1 MPQRELVEVN
11 MKSRGRGDATP
22 RSRSQRRQDQARQ
35 GAQDIPEARGQRRKV
50 FSQNL
55 LHDKSAIR
63 SYLSAVGSPPVPAVE
78 VGAGDGGLTVELA
91 AIVPRLTAVELDPV
105 FAQALRRRTS
115 DLGNVE
121 VLEHD
126 ILTMPQPD
134 GDFVLLGNIPFAIT
148 ARIVTWALESPRL
161 QSATLITQ
169 REYARKRTGDYG
181 RWSLTTVRTWPW
193 WDWRLGARIDRDSF
207 RPRPS
212 VDAAVLHLIR
222 RPEPLLPYGSQERWG
237 RVVETGFTGKGGSL
251 HSSLATIFPR
261 RLVTTAFN
269 RAAVPHDRVVAFVS
283 PYEWLSI
290 FATLEQQY
298 IDKEDP
304 RLTAVTRPGRAPREP
319 ARRWGTS

>member
-1 MPQRELVEVN
+1 MP
-11 MKSRGRGDATP
+11 G
-22 RSRSQRRQDQARQ
+22 
-35 GAQDIPEARGQRRKV
+35 ARGQRRKV

-55 LHDKSAIR
+55 LNDKSAIR
-63 SYLSAVGSPPVPAVE
+63 SYLGAVGSPPVAAVE
-78 VGAGDGGLTVELA
+78 VGAGDGRLTVELA

-105 FAQALRRRTS
+105 FAQALRHRTS

-126 ILTMPQPD
+126 VLTMPQPD

-148 ARIVTWALESPRL
+148 SRIVTWALESPCL

-193 WDWRLGARIDRDSF
+193 WVWGLGPRIDRDSF

-222 RPEPLLPYGSQERWG
+222 RPEPLLPDGSRKRWE

-251 HSSLATIFPR
+251 HASLATIFPR
-261 RLVTTAFN
+261 RRVTTAFD

-283 PYEWLSI
+283 PDEWLSI
-290 FATLEQQY
+290 FATLD
-298 IDKEDP
+298 IGCP
-304 RLTAVTRPGRAPREP
+304 
-319 ARRWGTS
+319 